1 MQHPTIDATSDAVR
15 AGDAAT
21 GTARAGHD
29 PLAGLSAAVATLAGE
44 DRSAWTGVARA
55 DLLVGLLSV
64 RERLDA
70 VILAVTGEWDRDKS
84 WELDGAR
91 SPVAWIAH
99 RAPLTRQ
106 DASSLVRTARF
117 VRSFDT
123 TAKALDAG
131 DITTGHATIAAQ
143 AAKHR
148 AETYRDHEAV
158 ILDVARELPVTGFRQ
173 VMQHWKAIADDQAVS
188 EPPGDDTDYLD
199 ITTTFE
205 GIGHL
210 DGRLSATAVK
220 TLIDRLDAME
230 PPDPKDGPRAPR
242 SQAQRRAA
250 ALMRLVHGDT
260 PPTTTIDIVIDHE
273 TFAGRPP
280 ADPTQGCCDLL
291 GQGPISPLVVRT
303 LACDAAIGRV
313 VMNGNS
319 EILDLGR
326 RTRVVSPALRR
337 AVILRDRTCTEEGC
351 DVPAH
356 RCDIHHVIPWQ
367 HHGPTTLENLKAKCP
382 THHLKTHQRM
392 EADIRQHRR
401 E

>member
-1 MQHPTIDATSDAVR
+1 MHDLL
-15 AGDAAT
+15 GDLRSTVTALGGADRT
-21 GTARAGHD
+21 G
-29 PLAGLSAAVATLAGE
+29 
-44 DRSAWTGVARA
+44 WTGVSRSE
-55 DLLVGLLSV
+55 LLVGLLQV

-70 VILAVTGEWDRDKS
+70 VILALTGEWDRDKE

-117 VRSFDT
+117 VQTFDR

-131 DITTGHATIAAQ
+131 DITAGHATIAAQ

-148 AETYRDHEAV
+148 AETFREHEDA
-158 ILDVARELPVTGFRQ
+158 ILDVARDLPVAGFRQ
-173 VMQHWKAIADDQAVS
+173 VMQYWRSIADDQAPAD
-188 EPPGDDTDYLD
+188 EPEPGGIDYLD
-199 ITTTFE
+199 VTTTFA

-210 DGRLSATAVK
+210 EGRLGATAVK
-220 TLIDRLDAME
+220 ALIDRLDAME
-230 PPDPKDGPRAPR
+230 PPDPSDGPRPAR
-242 SQAQRRAA
+242 TQAQRRAA
-250 ALMRLVHGDT
+250 ALMRLVHGEQ

-280 ADPTQGCCDLL
+280 ADPTAGCCEIV
-291 GQGPISPLVVRT
+291 GQGPVSPLLVRT

-313 VMNGNS
+313 VMKGGS
-319 EILDLGR
+319 EILDLGH

-337 AVILRDRTCTEEGC
+337 AVVLRDKTCTEDGC

-356 RCDIHHVIPWQ
+356 RCDIHHEIPWQ
-367 HHGPTTLENLKAKCP
+367 HHGPTTPENLKAKCRV
-382 THHLKTHQRM
+382 HHTMVHRRM
-392 EADIRQHRR
+392 EAGIRIRQR